1 MAKVLLVQP
10 HNNLKEKTNIAAP
23 PSSLII
29 VATAIEHK
37 HPVKIYD
44 RNVELGENLES
55 SDELFFKFL
64 EEYKPDI
71 VGFTTM
77 TSTML
82 YDIVHLGPKIKEV
95 MTKSIII
102 IGGVHPS
109 IEPDSVLKEPYVDYI
124 LRGEGEEA
132 FLEFCD
138 TFDKN
143 PDELGKLMNINK
155 NPTRPFVDLNNV
167 KFPDYSLV
175 DTKKYR
181 QFFIFTSRGCP
192 GKCTFCYNIDMW
204 GKNGNPCVRVYD
216 TEKTKALFKE
226 AIEKYGIVDFTISD
240 ENFITFKQR
249 SIEVGEF
256 LEKNYKGKINFLIF
270 GRADFMKRNEDAIKV
285 LRRAG
290 LHTIQI
296 GSETGSQR
304 VLDFLNKNISVEIQ
318 AEAIEICKRN
328 GIFSDASFM
337 IGIPTETLEELKMTE
352 KFIKETKPDIMDIK
366 IFNPIPGTKVFDD
379 LVIQGRIKKPQTLEE
394 WADWTGNWRDMK
406 HNFSNIPDDILWEYA
421 ERLWSYNYYRSRLK
435 KAIFWILRGRFKYVA
450 TKIKQGLI
458 KGYNKEG
465 LEL

>member
-10 HNNLKEKTNIAAP
+10 HNNLKEKTNIVAP

-29 VATAIEHK
+29 VATSIQHK

-44 RNVELGENLES
+44 RNVELG
-55 SDELFFKFL
+55 DERFFKML
-64 EEYKPDI
+64 KEYNPDI
-71 VGFTTM
+71 IGFTTM

-82 YDIVHLGPKIKEV
+82 YDIVHLGPKIKEI
-95 MTKSIII
+95 MPKKIII

-109 IEPDSVLKEPYVDYI
+109 IEPDSVLNESYVDYI
-124 LRGEGEEA
+124 MRGEGEEA

-143 PDELGKLMNINK
+143 PKKLGTLKNINK
-155 NPTRPFVDLNNV
+155 NPLRPFMDLNMV
-167 KFPDYSLV
+167 KFPNYDLV
-175 DTKKYR
+175 DVKKYR

-192 GKCTFCYNIDMW
+192 GRCTFCYNIGMW
-204 GKNGNPCVRVYD
+204 GKERNPCVRVYD

-226 AIEKYGIVDFTISD
+226 AIEKYSIVDFTISD
-240 ENFITFKQR
+240 ENFMTFKKR

-256 LEKNYKGKINFLIF
+256 LARNYKGKINFFIF
-270 GRADFMKRNEDAIKV
+270 GRADFMKKNEDAIKV
-285 LRRAG
+285 LKKAG

-304 VLDFLNKNISVEIQ
+304 VLDFLNKNISVEVQ
-318 AEAIEICKRN
+318 AEAIDICRRN
-328 GIFSDASFM
+328 GVFSDASFM
-337 IGIPTETLEELKMTE
+337 IGIPTETIEELRMTE
-352 KFIKETKPDIMDIK
+352 RFIRTTKPDIMDIK

-379 LVIQGRIKKPQTLEE
+379 LVEDGTIKKPKNLLE

-406 HNFSNIPDDILWEYA
+406 HNFSKIPDAVLWKMA
-421 ERLWSYNYYRSRLK
+421 EKFWGYNYYRSRIK
-435 KAIFWILRGRFKYVA
+435 KAIFWIRKGRIKYVT
-450 TKIKQGLI
+450 TKIRQGLI